1 MLKKALPH
9 LPVVIGLAI
18 LGGGLFY
25 DTMFAGIPY
34 QDPTPEMSAR
44 YARESEIAST
54 MMKVGA
60 WVFLFGLVV
69 YVARWLF
76 GLYAKRRVTS

>member
-1 MLKKALPH
+1 MFKKALPH
-9 LPVVIGLAI
+9 LPVVIGLAL

-54 MMKVGA
+54 IMTAGV

-69 YVARWLF
+69 YVFRWLLRF
-76 GLYAKRRVTS
+76 SAKRRATS

>member
-18 LGGGLFY
+18 LGAGLFY

-34 QDPTPEMSAR
+34 QDPTPEMSTR
-44 YARESEIAST
+44 YARESEIASAI
-54 MMKVGA
+54 MKVGI

-69 YVARWLF
+69 YVARWLYRLRSK
-76 GLYAKRRVTS
+76 GS